1 MHEDL
6 DSIDTS
12 KGKITMGMV
21 AQNHRRVL
29 KVFQHFEKTST

>member
-21 AQNHRRVL
+21 AQNNTLWNSLSVN
-29 KVFQHFEKTST
+29 